1 MKKKVSEHHSVHCS
15 RKQTLLSKQRGK
27 QSFRPYNLSS
37 TLRTLGKRNK
47 KMGEDSYPTSE
58 GYNQTLEPV
67 MGANETMA
75 STVAP
80 IVDAELTGGGGGL
93 PATESPAATTAAAAA
108 AAAAANEES
117 VLKTSANVD
126 IFDYLVIPSIYLC
139 FFKEREIVRFR
150 FRSWCLQPPGL
161 SSTCAVW

>member
-1 MKKKVSEHHSVHCS
+1 
-15 RKQTLLSKQRGK
+15 
-27 QSFRPYNLSS
+27 
-37 TLRTLGKRNK
+37 
-47 KMGEDSYPTSE
+47 MGEDSYPTSE

-80 IVDAELTGGGGGL
+80 IVDAEMTGVGGGG

-108 AAAAANEES
+108 AAAAVAAANEES

-126 IFDYLVIPSIYLC
+126 IFDYLVIPSIYLL
-139 FFKEREIVRFR
+139 FF
-150 FRSWCLQPPGL
+150 
-161 SSTCAVW
+161 

>member
-1 MKKKVSEHHSVHCS
+1 
-15 RKQTLLSKQRGK
+15 
-27 QSFRPYNLSS
+27 
-37 TLRTLGKRNK
+37 
-47 KMGEDSYPTSE
+47 MGGDSYPTSE
-58 GYNQTLEPV
+58 EALLQGYNQTLEPV

-139 FFKEREIVRFR
+139 FF
-150 FRSWCLQPPGL
+150 
-161 SSTCAVW
+161 